1 MSTHAHTD
9 RFAGL
14 RKLPAAPAARILAAG
29 NAVLQT
35 PLDQSASASVPET
48 LAALEAEGALIDM
61 LQVLAHSLPPREAT
75 WLACLAARE
84 TLAEGA
90 AMPAPL
96 RAAEAWVF
104 RPGPETRAAARAAL
118 DAAGNEDDTALC
130 AMAASMADGTLGPGE
145 LEDYEAPPG
154 AIGAAVFGMLLT
166 AMFHDEEKVASRGP
180 ELLAR
185 ALDIARG
192 GNGKPEAQQ
201 ETKP

>member
-1 MSTHAHTD
+1 MTAPAHTD
-9 RFAGL
+9 RFTGL
-14 RKLPAAPAARILAAG
+14 RKLPDAPTARILATG

-35 PLDQSASASVPET
+35 PLDLPASASVPET
-48 LAALEAEGALIDM
+48 LAALETEGALIDM
-61 LQVLAHSLPPREAT
+61 LQVLAHALPPREAT
-75 WLACLAARE
+75 WLACLAARG
-84 TLAEGA
+84 TVPEGA

-104 RPGPETRAAARAAL
+104 KPGPETRAAARAAL

-145 LEDYEAPPG
+145 LEDYAAPPG
-154 AIGAAVFGMLLT
+154 AVGGAAFGMLLT
-166 AMFHDEEKVASRGP
+166 ALFHDEDKVETRGP

-192 GNGKPEAQQ
+192 GNGTPAATEGI
-201 ETKP
+201 TP